1 MNHMSNAEQTE
12 FEPGTL
18 EHLNPHTVEVD
29 GNVRD
34 DPALTKQFIA
44 SIKEN
49 GVLVPITAVRAQDG
63 TVRVRT
69 GQRRTLAARE
79 AGLQR
84 IPVYVIGAGW
94 EDTTQRTIE
103 QLVEND
109 HRTTLTPVQRVHG
122 IQQLLDDGLSLTKV
136 AKKLAVSR
144 ERVQASQAV
153 AGSQT
158 ATEAL
163 QNGQLSLTEAAAI
176 TEFEG
181 DERALQRLLSAG
193 SSYNFEHTLSM
204 LREQRGTAQRLA
216 AAEQEWRDKGYTVL
230 ERMPASWDPDFVGWD
245 FLLKD
250 GQPLTEDFVTDPKH
264 WAVTLWEDT
273 VITRKDTGAEVYDDE
288 VDWGTRDNPDAQPE
302 EGKLHVDAVVEAE
315 AIVPEFYYC
324 IDLAG
329 AGLTANERF
338 VRFSGQAAQQL
349 DAEGGNSDSGNVDR
363 VDEIGPV
370 LVDEKAEA
378 EKRERRQVLALNK
391 LGDAALN
398 VRRQF
403 VRNLLAR
410 KTPPKGA
417 AIFVAGRLS
426 GDPHLLSD
434 YRADE
439 ITAELLGAEHVEG
452 TGYQYQVGKVVRG
465 IAKLVAALPDNG
477 DNRAQVITL
486 GLVLGA
492 LEART
497 PKDAWRKSK
506 WDQDATLKPYLEFLV
521 ANGYELAPV
530 EQVMIGKR
538 KADKVYDAYLA
549 EQ

>member
-1 MNHMSNAEQTE
+1 MSNAEQTE
-12 FEPGTL
+12 FEQGTL
-18 EHLNPHTVEVD
+18 EHLDPNVLETD

-79 AGLQR
+79 AGLET

-94 EDTTQRTIE
+94 EDVTQRTIE

-109 HRTTLTPVQRVHG
+109 HRTTLTQVQRVRG
-122 IQQLLDDGLSLTKV
+122 IQQLLDVGLSATKV
-136 AKKLAVSR
+136 AKKLSVSR

-158 ATEAL
+158 ALDAL
-163 QNGQLSLTEAAAI
+163 AAGQLSLTEAAAI
-176 TEFEG
+176 TEFED
-181 DERALQRLLSAG
+181 DERAVARLLESAG
-193 SSYNFEHTLSM
+193 RPQFFEHTLSQ
-204 LREQRGTAQRLA
+204 LREQREDAQRLA
-216 AAEQEWRDKGYTVL
+216 AGEQEWRDKGYTVL
-230 ERMPASWDPDFVGWD
+230 DRAPAPYDPDFVEWG

-250 GQPLTEDFVTDPKH
+250 GQELPDDYVITDPKH
-264 WAVTLWEDT
+264 WAVVLWEET
-273 VITRKDTGAEVYDDE
+273 VLTNTETGEE
-288 VDWGTRDNPDAQPE
+288 VDEADVDWETQDDPDATPE
-302 EGKLHVDAVVEAE
+302 EGKLHADKVVETE

-329 AGLTANERF
+329 AGLTVNERF
-338 VRFSGQAAQQL
+338 ARYSGQSAQL
-349 DAEGGNSDSGNVDR
+349 DAEGGNSDSGNQVDR

-378 EKRERRQVLALNK
+378 EKRERRKVLALNK
-391 LGDAALN
+391 LGDSALG

-417 AIFVAGRLS
+417 AIFVARMLS

-434 YRADE
+434 YKADE
-439 ITAELLGAEHVEG
+439 VTAELLGAEHVDG
-452 TGYQYQVGKVVRG
+452 SGYQYSMGKTVRG
-465 IAKLVAALPDNG
+465 VAKLVAALPDNG
-477 DNRAQVITL
+477 DGRAAVITL

-492 LEART
+492 LESRT
-497 PKDAWRKSK
+497 PKDGWREDK
-506 WDQDATLKPYLEFLV
+506 WSRERSIIPYLEFLA
-521 ANGYELAPV
+521 ANGYEPADIEL
-530 EQVMIGKR
+530 VMTGKK

-549 EQ
+549 AQ